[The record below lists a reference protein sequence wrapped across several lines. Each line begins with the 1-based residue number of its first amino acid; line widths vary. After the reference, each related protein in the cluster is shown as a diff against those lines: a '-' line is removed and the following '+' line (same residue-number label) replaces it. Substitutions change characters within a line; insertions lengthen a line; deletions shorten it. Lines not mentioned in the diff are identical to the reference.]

1 MSSHAHLRS
10 TSLTGAG
17 HQQAN
22 GASSKKAKTVASS
35 SKGKGKK
42 KEKDDNK
49 DFEGVIIE
57 LNQHVSLTFSLK
69 YLVNFSKSQSLCG
82 KVQLMMS
89 NDVPLLVS
97 YSKLFVLN
105 CTEYRE
111 LQVSYEFGQGH
122 IRYYLA
128 PKIGDD

>member
-42 KEKDDNK
+42 KEKDDNGNKSSVGKGMDAIDAK
-49 DFEGVIIE
+49 D
-57 LNQHVSLTFSLK
+57 T
-69 YLVNFSKSQSLCG
+69 
-82 KVQLMMS
+82 
-89 NDVPLLVS
+89 DLVS
-97 YSKLFVLN
+97 EHGEEDSTEEIRKRKLD
-105 CTEYRE
+105 EHRE
-111 LQVSYEFGQGH
+111 DS
-122 IRYYLA
+122 
-128 PKIGDD
+128 